1 VTDAPISH
9 NPVAARRALGR
20 LLSRE
25 DRISDLVAFLAALD
39 SQPLLT
45 ALDLLARDPQVGR
58 EDVLGQGAGR
68 ADLVVW
74 DGSQPLALLEIKAAA
89 GQHGDQFDRYD
100 LWARTQVPEVK
111 CHLISLEGKL
121 REAPAGWMTELTL
134 PALFRSWQGSRHPH
148 ASWLAS
154 SVADVLEEWVAQLD
168 GKIGRATYPVV
179 ADLVTRQVVAD
190 LASVDRLA
198 RAGLEVEATR
208 TSGGTAM
215 IIAWLP
221 FPSDPQDPNAWLC
234 VDLRSMSRADPQVR
248 WLLRLGVEVED
259 KAPRTTGQARA
270 AAHDLAMP
278 MRAALTFSALQESVQ
293 RAGHEDLAA
302 ALRPRP
308 GSYDG
313 LRGEPDDSALAAW
326 RASVLTAERSG
337 PHPALFH
344 DKGLRLASQ
353 IDVNV
358 VELDRHQL
366 LRLFITALDHINGR
380 AWRRP

>member
-1 VTDAPISH
+1 MSH
-9 NPVAARRALGR
+9 NPITARQALGR
-20 LLSRE
+20 LLSKE
-25 DRISDLVAFLAALD
+25 DRISDLIAFLAALD
-39 SQPLLT
+39 PQPLLT
-45 ALDLLARDPQVGR
+45 ALELMAQDPHVGR

-68 ADLVVW
+68 ADLVVR
-74 DGSQPLALLEIKAAA
+74 DGNRSLALLEIKVAA
-89 GQHGDQFDRYD
+89 GQHGDQYDRYD
-100 LWARTQVPEVK
+100 LWARTRVTEVK
-111 CHLISLEGKL
+111 CHLVSLEGKL

-134 PALFRSWQGSRHPH
+134 PALFRSWQASHHLH

-154 SVADVLEEWVAQLD
+154 SVADVLEEWLAQLN

-179 ADLVTRQVVAD
+179 ADLVTRQVAAD
-190 LASVDRLA
+190 LVRVDRLA
-198 RAGLEVEATR
+198 HAGLEVEATR

-221 FPSDPQDPNAWLC
+221 FPSEPPDPNAWLC

-259 KAPRTTGQARA
+259 KAPRNTRQAKA
-270 AAHDLAMP
+270 TAHDLAVP
-278 MRAALTFSALQESVQ
+278 IRVALTFSALQESLQ

-302 ALRPRP
+302 ALCPRP
-308 GSYDG
+308 GSHDG
-313 LRGEPDDSALAAW
+313 LRGEPDDSTLAAW
-326 RASVLTAERSG
+326 RTSALTAQKPG

-358 VELDRHQL
+358 VEIDRHQL
-366 LRLFITALDHINGR
+366 LRLLIAALDHLNR
-380 AWRRP
+380 HACRRP